1 MAQSLAD
8 IILHIVFSTKSRQPM
23 IQPEIESELYPYLN
37 TICQKL
43 NSPMIRINGVSDHVH
58 ILLSLGRTISVSKL
72 IEELKSQSSR
82 WIKTKGPQYRD
93 FAWQNGYGGFSVS
106 RTNVEGAIKYV
117 TNQKEHHKKIGF
129 NEEFLAM
136 LDRAGI
142 EYDERYLWD

>member
-23 IQPEIESELYPYLN
+23 IQAEIESELYPYLN
-37 TICQKL
+37 TICQNL

-106 RTNVEGAIKYV
+106 RTNVEGVIKYV

-129 NEEFLAM
+129 KEEFLAM